1 MKQKL
6 TFMEI
11 LPIGLMLFASFFGA
25 GNLIFPPAL
34 GQSAGVNFI
43 SAAAGF
49 CTTGVGIPLLGI
61 IAIGLLRASNPEALA
76 LPVHP
81 KFAKLLIVVT
91 VLTIGPFFAI
101 PRTAAVSFDVGI
113 LPFIS
118 AENYD
123 LGLVLYSLFFFVVTY
138 FLSVNP
144 SKFLSVNP
152 SKIVDWVG
160 KVLTPLL
167 LISIAILVVQV
178 FMSPMGAPQQAG
190 GYYATMP
197 YLKGFQEGY
206 YTMDLLATMLF
217 GTVVIDSIKVRGIS
231 EGSVLTKTCI
241 MAGIIAAV
249 LLAAIYFSLTYTGAT
264 SVEIL
269 GVSDNGAIAL
279 SAIANYYM
287 GTAGNVVL
295 CLMIFFACLTTSIGL
310 TVSAGA
316 YLEGVV
322 KGKMQY
328 QRIAAAICIFS
339 FAVSN
344 VGLTKI
350 ISMSVPVLCL
360 LYPIVIVL
368 VLMAFMPVKRACVYR
383 STLAFTIVFAIIDGL
398 NAAGVPLKALE
409 ATLKGVIPFYDVGFG
424 WLVPSVVGLAIGLV
438 YSMVVKEKEA

>member
-34 GQSAGVNFI
+34 GQSAGVNFLP
-43 SAAAGF
+43 AAAGF

-81 KFAKLLIVVT
+81 KFAKALIVVT

-101 PRTAAVSFDVGI
+101 PRTGAVSFDVGI

-144 SKFLSVNP
+144 SK
-152 SKIVDWVG
+152 IVDWVG
-160 KVLTPLL
+160 KILTPLL

-178 FMSPMGAPQQAG
+178 FMHPMGEPQQAG
-190 GYYATMP
+190 GYYASMP

-231 EGSVLTKTCI
+231 EGSVLTRTCI

-264 SVEIL
+264 SVAVF

-279 SAIANYYM
+279 SSIANYYM

-310 TVSAGA
+310 TVSAGS
-316 YLEGVV
+316 YLEQVL
-322 KGKMQY
+322 KYKMQY
-328 QRIAAAICIFS
+328 QRIAAIICIFS

-350 ISMSVPVLCL
+350 ISLSVPVLCL

-368 VLMAFMPVKRACVYR
+368 VMMAFMPVKRACVYR

-398 NAAGVPLKALE
+398 NAAGVPMKTAEALF
-409 ATLKGVIPFYDVGFG
+409 KDVIPFYSAGFG
-424 WLVPSVVGLAIGLV
+424 WFVPSIVGLVLGIL
-438 YSMVVKEKEA
+438 YSVAVKPGKN

>member
-34 GQSAGVNFI
+34 GQSAGVNFLP
-43 SAAAGF
+43 AAAGF

-81 KFAKLLIVVT
+81 KFAKALIVVT

-101 PRTAAVSFDVGI
+101 PRTGAVSFDVGI
-113 LPFIS
+113 LHFIS

-123 LGLVLYSLFFFVVTY
+123 LGLALYSLFFFVVTY

-144 SKFLSVNP
+144 SK
-152 SKIVDWVG
+152 IVDWVG
-160 KVLTPLL
+160 KILTPLL

-178 FMSPMGAPQQAG
+178 FMNPMGEPQQAG
-190 GYYATMP
+190 GYYASMP

-217 GTVVIDSIKVRGIS
+217 GTVVIDSIKMRGIS
-231 EGSVLTKTCI
+231 EGSVLTRTCI

-264 SVEIL
+264 SVAVF

-279 SAIANYYM
+279 SSIANYYM

-310 TVSAGA
+310 TVSAGS
-316 YLEGVV
+316 YLEQVL
-322 KGKMQY
+322 KYKMQY
-328 QRIAAAICIFS
+328 QRIAAIICIFS

-350 ISMSVPVLCL
+350 ISLSVPVLCL

-368 VLMAFMPVKRACVYR
+368 VMMAFMPVKRACVYR

-398 NAAGVPLKALE
+398 NAAGVPMKTAEALF
-409 ATLKGVIPFYDVGFG
+409 KDVIPFYSAGFG
-424 WLVPSVVGLAIGLV
+424 WFVPSIVGLVLGIL
-438 YSMVVKEKEA
+438 YSVAVKPGKN

>member
-34 GQSAGVNFI
+34 GQSAGVNFLP
-43 SAAAGF
+43 AAAGF

-81 KFAKLLIVVT
+81 KFAKALIVVT

-101 PRTAAVSFDVGI
+101 PRTGAVSFDVGI

-123 LGLVLYSLFFFVVTY
+123 LGLALYSLFFFVVTY

-144 SKFLSVNP
+144 SK
-152 SKIVDWVG
+152 IVDWVG
-160 KVLTPLL
+160 KILTPLL

-178 FMSPMGAPQQAG
+178 FMHPMGEPQQAG
-190 GYYATMP
+190 GYYASMP

-231 EGSVLTKTCI
+231 EGSVLTRTCI
-241 MAGIIAAV
+241 MAGFIAAV
-249 LLAAIYFSLTYTGAT
+249 LLAAIYVSLTYTGAT
-264 SVEIL
+264 SVAVF

-279 SAIANYYM
+279 SSIANYYM

-310 TVSAGA
+310 TVSAGS
-316 YLEGVV
+316 YLEQVL
-322 KGKMQY
+322 KYKMQY
-328 QRIAAAICIFS
+328 QRIAAIICIFS

-350 ISMSVPVLCL
+350 ISLSVPVLCL

-368 VLMAFMPVKRACVYR
+368 VMMAFMPVKRACVYR
-383 STLAFTIVFAIIDGL
+383 STLAFTIVFTIIDGL
-398 NAAGVPLKALE
+398 NAAGVPMKTAEALF
-409 ATLKGVIPFYDVGFG
+409 KDVIPFYSAGFG
-424 WLVPSVVGLAIGLV
+424 WFVPSIVGLVLGIL
-438 YSMVVKEKEA
+438 YSVAVKPGKN

>member
-34 GQSAGVNFI
+34 GQSAGVNFLP
-43 SAAAGF
+43 AAAGF

-81 KFAKLLIVVT
+81 KFAKALIVVT

-101 PRTAAVSFDVGI
+101 PRTGAVSFDVGI

-123 LGLVLYSLFFFVVTY
+123 LGLALYSLFFFVVTY

-144 SKFLSVNP
+144 SK
-152 SKIVDWVG
+152 IVDWVG
-160 KVLTPLL
+160 KILTPLL

-178 FMSPMGAPQQAG
+178 FMHPMGEPQQAG
-190 GYYATMP
+190 GYYASMP

-231 EGSVLTKTCI
+231 EGSVLTRTCI

-264 SVEIL
+264 SVAVF

-279 SAIANYYM
+279 SSIANYYM

-310 TVSAGA
+310 TVSAGS
-316 YLEGVV
+316 YLEQVL
-322 KGKMQY
+322 KYKMQY
-328 QRIAAAICIFS
+328 QRIAAIICIFS

-350 ISMSVPVLCL
+350 ISLSVPVLCL

-368 VLMAFMPVKRACVYR
+368 VMMAFMPVKRACVYR

-398 NAAGVPLKALE
+398 NAAGVPMKTAEALF
-409 ATLKGVIPFYDVGFG
+409 KDVIPFYSAGFG
-424 WLVPSVVGLAIGLV
+424 WFVPSIVGLVVGIL
-438 YSMVVKEKEA
+438 YSVAVKPGKN

>member
-34 GQSAGVNFI
+34 GQSAGVNFL

-81 KFAKLLIVVT
+81 KFAKALIVVT

-101 PRTAAVSFDVGI
+101 PRTGAVSFDVGI

-123 LGLVLYSLFFFVVTY
+123 LGLALYSLFFFVVTY

-144 SKFLSVNP
+144 SK
-152 SKIVDWVG
+152 IVDWVG
-160 KVLTPLL
+160 KILTPLL

-178 FMSPMGAPQQAG
+178 FMHPMGEPQQAG
-190 GYYATMP
+190 GYYASMP

-231 EGSVLTKTCI
+231 EGSVLTRTCI

-264 SVEIL
+264 SVAVF

-279 SAIANYYM
+279 SSIANYYM

-310 TVSAGA
+310 TVSAGS
-316 YLEGVV
+316 YLEQVL
-322 KGKMQY
+322 KYKMQY
-328 QRIAAAICIFS
+328 QRIAAIICIFS

-350 ISMSVPVLCL
+350 ISLSVPVLCL

-368 VLMAFMPVKRACVYR
+368 VMMAFMPVKRACVYR

-398 NAAGVPLKALE
+398 NAAGVPMKTAEALF
-409 ATLKGVIPFYDVGFG
+409 KDVIPFYSAGFG
-424 WLVPSVVGLAIGLV
+424 WFVPSIVGLVLGIL
-438 YSMVVKEKEA
+438 YSVAVKPGKN

>member
-34 GQSAGVNFI
+34 GQSAGVNFLP
-43 SAAAGF
+43 AAAGF

-81 KFAKLLIVVT
+81 KFAKALIVVT

-101 PRTAAVSFDVGI
+101 PRTGAVSFDVGI

-123 LGLVLYSLFFFVVTY
+123 LGLALYSLFFFLVTY
-138 FLSVNP
+138 
-144 SKFLSVNP
+144 FLSVNP

-160 KVLTPLL
+160 KILTPLL

-178 FMSPMGAPQQAG
+178 FMHPMGEPQQAG
-190 GYYATMP
+190 GYYASMP

-231 EGSVLTKTCI
+231 EGSVLTRTCI

-264 SVEIL
+264 SVAVF

-279 SAIANYYM
+279 SSIANYYM

-310 TVSAGA
+310 TVSAGS
-316 YLEGVV
+316 YLEQVL
-322 KGKMQY
+322 KYKMQY
-328 QRIAAAICIFS
+328 QRIAAIICIFS

-350 ISMSVPVLCL
+350 ISLSVPVLCL

-368 VLMAFMPVKRACVYR
+368 VMMAFMPVKRACVYR

-398 NAAGVPLKALE
+398 NAAGVPMKTAEALF
-409 ATLKGVIPFYDVGFG
+409 KDVIPFYSAGFG
-424 WLVPSVVGLAIGLV
+424 WFVPSIVGLVLGIL
-438 YSMVVKEKEA
+438 YSVAVKPGKN

>member
-34 GQSAGVNFI
+34 GQSAGVNFLP
-43 SAAAGF
+43 AAAGF

-81 KFAKLLIVVT
+81 KFAKALIVIT

-101 PRTAAVSFDVGI
+101 PRTGAVSFDVGI

-123 LGLVLYSLFFFVVTY
+123 LGLALYSLFFFVVTY

-144 SKFLSVNP
+144 SK
-152 SKIVDWVG
+152 IVDWVG
-160 KVLTPLL
+160 KILTPLL

-178 FMSPMGAPQQAG
+178 FMHPMGEPQQAG
-190 GYYATMP
+190 GYYASMP

-231 EGSVLTKTCI
+231 EGSVLTRTCI

-264 SVEIL
+264 SVAVF

-279 SAIANYYM
+279 SSIANYYM

-310 TVSAGA
+310 TVSAGS
-316 YLEGVV
+316 YLEQVL
-322 KGKMQY
+322 KYKMQY
-328 QRIAAAICIFS
+328 QRIAAIICIFS

-350 ISMSVPVLCL
+350 ISLSVPVLCL

-368 VLMAFMPVKRACVYR
+368 VMMAFMPVKRACVYR

-398 NAAGVPLKALE
+398 NAAGVPMKTAEALF
-409 ATLKGVIPFYDVGFG
+409 KDVIPFYSAGFG
-424 WLVPSVVGLAIGLV
+424 WFVPSIVGLVLGIL
-438 YSMVVKEKEA
+438 YSVAVKPGKN

>member
-1 MKQKL
+1 M
-6 TFMEI
+6 
-11 LPIGLMLFASFFGA
+11 
-25 GNLIFPPAL
+25 
-34 GQSAGVNFI
+34 
-43 SAAAGF
+43 
-49 CTTGVGIPLLGI
+49 
-61 IAIGLLRASNPEALA
+61 
-76 LPVHP
+76 PVHP

-138 FLSVNP
+138 
-144 SKFLSVNP
+144 FLSVNP

-328 QRIAAAICIFS
+328 QRIAAA
-339 FAVSN
+339 
-344 VGLTKI
+344 
-350 ISMSVPVLCL
+350 VPVLCL

-383 STLAFTIVFAIIDGL
+383 STLAFTIVFAVIDGL

-424 WLVPSVVGLAIGLV
+424 WLAPSVVGLAIGLV

>member
-34 GQSAGVNFI
+34 GQSAGVNFLP
-43 SAAAGF
+43 AAAGF

-81 KFAKLLIVVT
+81 KFAKVLIVVT

-101 PRTAAVSFDVGI
+101 PRTGAVSFDVGI

-123 LGLVLYSLFFFVVTY
+123 LGLALYSLFFFVVTY

-144 SKFLSVNP
+144 SK
-152 SKIVDWVG
+152 IVDWVG
-160 KVLTPLL
+160 KILTPLL

-178 FMSPMGAPQQAG
+178 FMHPMGEPQQAG
-190 GYYATMP
+190 GYYASMP

-231 EGSVLTKTCI
+231 EGSVLTRTCI

-264 SVEIL
+264 SVAVF

-279 SAIANYYM
+279 SSIANYYM

-310 TVSAGA
+310 TVSAGS
-316 YLEGVV
+316 YLEQVL
-322 KGKMQY
+322 KYKMQY
-328 QRIAAAICIFS
+328 QRIAAIICIFS

-350 ISMSVPVLCL
+350 ISLSVPVLCL

-368 VLMAFMPVKRACVYR
+368 VMMAFMPVKRACVYR

-398 NAAGVPLKALE
+398 NAAGVPMKTAEALF
-409 ATLKGVIPFYDVGFG
+409 KDVIPFYSAGFG
-424 WLVPSVVGLAIGLV
+424 WFVPSIVGLVLGIL
-438 YSMVVKEKEA
+438 YSVAVKPGKN

>member
-144 SKFLSVNP
+144 SK
-152 SKIVDWVG
+152 IVDWVG

-269 GVSDNGAIAL
+269 GVSDNGAINCAFGYCQLLYGHCGQRSAVPDDFLCLPDDEYRPDGIRRCLSGRRCQGQDAVSAHCRCHLHFQLCRFQRGFNQNYFHVGAGAVPAL
-279 SAIANYYM
+279 SNRY
-287 GTAGNVVL
+287 
-295 CLMIFFACLTTSIGL
+295 C
-310 TVSAGA
+310 AGA
-316 YLEGVV
+316 
-322 KGKMQY
+322 
-328 QRIAAAICIFS
+328 
-339 FAVSN
+339 
-344 VGLTKI
+344 
-350 ISMSVPVLCL
+350 
-360 LYPIVIVL
+360 
-368 VLMAFMPVKRACVYR
+368 
-383 STLAFTIVFAIIDGL
+383 DGIY
-398 NAAGVPLKALE
+398 AG
-409 ATLKGVIPFYDVGFG
+409 
-424 WLVPSVVGLAIGLV
+424 
-438 YSMVVKEKEA
+438 

>member
-34 GQSAGVNFI
+34 GQSAGVNFLP
-43 SAAAGF
+43 AAAGF

-81 KFAKLLIVVT
+81 QFAKALIVVT

-101 PRTAAVSFDVGI
+101 PRTGAVSFDVGI

-123 LGLVLYSLFFFVVTY
+123 LGLALYSLFFFVVTY

-144 SKFLSVNP
+144 SK
-152 SKIVDWVG
+152 IVDWVG
-160 KVLTPLL
+160 KILTPLL

-178 FMSPMGAPQQAG
+178 FMHPMGEPQQAG
-190 GYYATMP
+190 GYYASMP

-231 EGSVLTKTCI
+231 EGSVLTRTCI

-264 SVEIL
+264 SVAVF

-279 SAIANYYM
+279 SSIANYYM

-310 TVSAGA
+310 TVSAGS
-316 YLEGVV
+316 YLEQVL
-322 KGKMQY
+322 KYKMQY
-328 QRIAAAICIFS
+328 QRIAAIICIFS

-350 ISMSVPVLCL
+350 ISLSVPVLCL

-368 VLMAFMPVKRACVYR
+368 VMMAFMPVKRACVYR

-398 NAAGVPLKALE
+398 NAAGVPMKTAEALF
-409 ATLKGVIPFYDVGFG
+409 KDVIPFYSAGFG
-424 WLVPSVVGLAIGLV
+424 WFVPSIVGLVLGIL
-438 YSMVVKEKEA
+438 YSVAVKPGKN

>member
-34 GQSAGVNFI
+34 GQSAGVNFLP
-43 SAAAGF
+43 AAAGF

-81 KFAKLLIVVT
+81 KFAKALIVVT

-101 PRTAAVSFDVGI
+101 PRTGAVSFDVGI

-123 LGLVLYSLFFFVVTY
+123 LGLALYSLFFFVVTY

-144 SKFLSVNP
+144 SK
-152 SKIVDWVG
+152 IVDWVG
-160 KVLTPLL
+160 KILTPLL

-178 FMSPMGAPQQAG
+178 FMHPMGEPQQAG
-190 GYYATMP
+190 GYYASMP

-231 EGSVLTKTCI
+231 EGSVLTRTCI
-241 MAGIIAAV
+241 MAGFIAAV
-249 LLAAIYFSLTYTGAT
+249 LLAAIYVSLTYTGAT
-264 SVEIL
+264 SVAVF

-279 SAIANYYM
+279 SSIANYYM

-310 TVSAGA
+310 TVSAGS
-316 YLEGVV
+316 YLEQVL
-322 KGKMQY
+322 KYKMQY
-328 QRIAAAICIFS
+328 QRIAAIICIFS

-350 ISMSVPVLCL
+350 ISLSVPVLCL

-368 VLMAFMPVKRACVYR
+368 VMMAFMPVKRACVYR

-398 NAAGVPLKALE
+398 NAAGVPMKTAEALF
-409 ATLKGVIPFYDVGFG
+409 KDVIPFYSAGFG
-424 WLVPSVVGLAIGLV
+424 WFVPSIVGLVLGIL
-438 YSMVVKEKEA
+438 YSVAVKPGKN

>member
-34 GQSAGVNFI
+34 GQSAGVNFLP
-43 SAAAGF
+43 AAAGF

-81 KFAKLLIVVT
+81 KFAKALIVVT

-101 PRTAAVSFDVGI
+101 PRTGAVSFDVGI

-123 LGLVLYSLFFFVVTY
+123 LGLALYSLFFFVVTY
-138 FLSVNP
+138 L
-144 SKFLSVNP
+144 LSVNP

-160 KVLTPLL
+160 KILTPLL

-178 FMSPMGAPQQAG
+178 FMHPMGEPQQAG
-190 GYYATMP
+190 GYYASMP

-217 GTVVIDSIKVRGIS
+217 GTVVIDSIKMRGIS
-231 EGSVLTKTCI
+231 EGSVLTRTCI

-264 SVEIL
+264 SVAVF

-279 SAIANYYM
+279 SSIANYYM

-310 TVSAGA
+310 TVSAGS
-316 YLEGVV
+316 YLEQVL
-322 KGKMQY
+322 KYKMQY
-328 QRIAAAICIFS
+328 QRIAAIICIFS

-350 ISMSVPVLCL
+350 ISLSVPVLCL

-368 VLMAFMPVKRACVYR
+368 VMMAFMPVKRACVYR

-398 NAAGVPLKALE
+398 NAAGVPMKTAEALF
-409 ATLKGVIPFYDVGFG
+409 KDVIPFYSAGFG
-424 WLVPSVVGLAIGLV
+424 WFVPSIVGLVLGIL
-438 YSMVVKEKEA
+438 YSVAVKPGKN

>member
-34 GQSAGVNFI
+34 GQSAGINFLP
-43 SAAAGF
+43 AAAGF

-81 KFAKLLIVVT
+81 KFAKALIVVT

-101 PRTAAVSFDVGI
+101 PRTGAVSFDVGI

-123 LGLVLYSLFFFVVTY
+123 LGLALYSLFFFVVTY

-144 SKFLSVNP
+144 SK
-152 SKIVDWVG
+152 IVDWVG
-160 KVLTPLL
+160 KILTPLL

-178 FMSPMGAPQQAG
+178 FMHPMGEPQQAG
-190 GYYATMP
+190 GYYASMP

-231 EGSVLTKTCI
+231 EGSVLTRTCI

-264 SVEIL
+264 SVAVF

-279 SAIANYYM
+279 SSIANYYM
-287 GTAGNVVL
+287 GTVGNVVL

-310 TVSAGA
+310 TVSAGS
-316 YLEGVV
+316 YLEQVL
-322 KGKMQY
+322 KYKMQY
-328 QRIAAAICIFS
+328 QRIAAIICIFS

-350 ISMSVPVLCL
+350 ISLSVPVLCL

-368 VLMAFMPVKRACVYR
+368 VMMAFMPVKRACVYR

-398 NAAGVPLKALE
+398 NAAGVPMKTAEALF
-409 ATLKGVIPFYDVGFG
+409 KDVIPFYSAGFG
-424 WLVPSVVGLAIGLV
+424 WFVPSIVGLVLGIL
-438 YSMVVKEKEA
+438 YSVAVKPGKN

>member
-34 GQSAGVNFI
+34 GQSAGVNFLP
-43 SAAAGF
+43 AAAGF

-81 KFAKLLIVVT
+81 KFAKALIVVT

-101 PRTAAVSFDVGI
+101 PRTGAVSFDVGI

-123 LGLVLYSLFFFVVTY
+123 LGLALYSLFFFVVTY

-144 SKFLSVNP
+144 SK
-152 SKIVDWVG
+152 IVDWVG
-160 KVLTPLL
+160 KILTPLL

-178 FMSPMGAPQQAG
+178 FMHPMGEPQQAG
-190 GYYATMP
+190 GYYASMP

-231 EGSVLTKTCI
+231 EGSVLTRTCI

-264 SVEIL
+264 SVAVF

-279 SAIANYYM
+279 SSIANYYM

-310 TVSAGA
+310 TVSAGS
-316 YLEGVV
+316 YLEQVL
-322 KGKMQY
+322 KYKMQY
-328 QRIAAAICIFS
+328 QRIAAIICIFS

-350 ISMSVPVLCL
+350 ISLSVPVLCL

-368 VLMAFMPVKRACVYR
+368 VMMAFMPVKRACVYR

-398 NAAGVPLKALE
+398 NAAGVPMKTAEALF
-409 ATLKGVIPFYDVGFG
+409 KDVIPFYSAGFG
-424 WLVPSVVGLAIGLV
+424 WFVTSIVGLVLGIL
-438 YSMVVKEKEA
+438 YSVAVKPGKN

>member
-34 GQSAGVNFI
+34 GQSAGVNFLP
-43 SAAAGF
+43 AAAGF

-81 KFAKLLIVVT
+81 KFAKALIVVT

-101 PRTAAVSFDVGI
+101 PRTGAVSFDVGI

-123 LGLVLYSLFFFVVTY
+123 LGLALYSLFFFVVTY

-144 SKFLSVNP
+144 SK
-152 SKIVDWVG
+152 IVDWVG
-160 KVLTPLL
+160 KILTPLL

-178 FMSPMGAPQQAG
+178 FMHPMGEPQQAG
-190 GYYATMP
+190 GYYASMP

-231 EGSVLTKTCI
+231 EGSVLTRTCI

-264 SVEIL
+264 SVAVF

-279 SAIANYYM
+279 SSIANYYM

-310 TVSAGA
+310 TVSAGS
-316 YLEGVV
+316 YLEQVL
-322 KGKMQY
+322 KYKMQY
-328 QRIAAAICIFS
+328 QRIAAIICIFS

-350 ISMSVPVLCL
+350 ISLSVPVLCL

-368 VLMAFMPVKRACVYR
+368 VMMAFMPVKRACVYR

-398 NAAGVPLKALE
+398 NAAGMPMKTAEALF
-409 ATLKGVIPFYDVGFG
+409 KDVIPFYSAGFG
-424 WLVPSVVGLAIGLV
+424 WFVPSIVGLVLGIL
-438 YSMVVKEKEA
+438 YSVAVKPGKN

>member
-34 GQSAGVNFI
+34 GQSAGVNFLP
-43 SAAAGF
+43 AAAGF

-81 KFAKLLIVVT
+81 KFAKALIVVT

-101 PRTAAVSFDVGI
+101 PRTGAVSFDVGI

-123 LGLVLYSLFFFVVTY
+123 LGLALYSLFFFVVTY

-144 SKFLSVNP
+144 SK
-152 SKIVDWVG
+152 IVDWVG
-160 KVLTPLL
+160 KILTPLL

-178 FMSPMGAPQQAG
+178 FMNPMGEPQQAG
-190 GYYATMP
+190 GYYASMP

-231 EGSVLTKTCI
+231 EGRVLTRTCI

-249 LLAAIYFSLTYTGAT
+249 LLAAIYVSLTYTGAT
-264 SVEIL
+264 SVAVF

-279 SAIANYYM
+279 SSIANYYM

-310 TVSAGA
+310 TVSAGS
-316 YLEGVV
+316 YLEQVL
-322 KGKMQY
+322 KYKMQY
-328 QRIAAAICIFS
+328 QRIAAIICIFS

-350 ISMSVPVLCL
+350 ISLSVPVLCL

-368 VLMAFMPVKRACVYR
+368 VMMAFMPVKRACVYR

-398 NAAGVPLKALE
+398 NAAGVPMKTAEALF
-409 ATLKGVIPFYDVGFG
+409 KDVIPFYSAGFG
-424 WLVPSVVGLAIGLV
+424 WFVPSIVGLVLGILYSVAIKPG
-438 YSMVVKEKEA
+438 KN

>member
-34 GQSAGVNFI
+34 GQSAGVNFLP
-43 SAAAGF
+43 AAAGF

-81 KFAKLLIVVT
+81 KFAKALIVVT

-101 PRTAAVSFDVGI
+101 PRTGAVSFDVGI

-123 LGLVLYSLFFFVVTY
+123 LGLALYSLFFFVVTY

-144 SKFLSVNP
+144 SK
-152 SKIVDWVG
+152 IVDWVG
-160 KVLTPLL
+160 KILTPLL

-178 FMSPMGAPQQAG
+178 FMHPMGEPQQAG
-190 GYYATMP
+190 GYYASMP

-231 EGSVLTKTCI
+231 EGSVLTRTCI

-264 SVEIL
+264 SVAVF

-279 SAIANYYM
+279 SSIANYYM

-310 TVSAGA
+310 TVSAGS
-316 YLEGVV
+316 YLEQVL
-322 KGKMQY
+322 KYKMQY
-328 QRIAAAICIFS
+328 QRIAAIICIFS

-350 ISMSVPVLCL
+350 ISLSVPVLCL

-368 VLMAFMPVKRACVYR
+368 VMMAFMPVKRACVYR

-398 NAAGVPLKALE
+398 NAAGVPMKTAEALF
-409 ATLKGVIPFYDVGFG
+409 KDVIPFYSAGFG
-424 WLVPSVVGLAIGLV
+424 WFVPSIVGLVLGIL
-438 YSMVVKEKEA
+438 YSVAVKPAKN

>member
-34 GQSAGVNFI
+34 GQSAGVNFLP
-43 SAAAGF
+43 AAAGF

-81 KFAKLLIVVT
+81 KFAKALIVVT

-101 PRTAAVSFDVGI
+101 PRTGAVSFDVGI

-123 LGLVLYSLFFFVVTY
+123 LGLALYSLFFFVVTY

-144 SKFLSVNP
+144 SK
-152 SKIVDWVG
+152 IVDWVG
-160 KVLTPLL
+160 KILTPLL

-178 FMSPMGAPQQAG
+178 FMHPMGEPQQAG
-190 GYYATMP
+190 GYYASMP

-231 EGSVLTKTCI
+231 EGSVLTRTCI

-264 SVEIL
+264 SVAVF

-279 SAIANYYM
+279 SSIANYYM

-310 TVSAGA
+310 TVSAGS
-316 YLEGVV
+316 YLEQVL
-322 KGKMQY
+322 KYKMQY
-328 QRIAAAICIFS
+328 QRIAAIICIFS

-350 ISMSVPVLCL
+350 ISLSVPVLCL

-368 VLMAFMPVKRACVYR
+368 VMMAFMPVKRACVYR

-398 NAAGVPLKALE
+398 NAAGVPMKTAEALF
-409 ATLKGVIPFYDVGFG
+409 KDVIPFYSAGFG
-424 WLVPSVVGLAIGLV
+424 WFVSSIVGLVLGIL
-438 YSMVVKEKEA
+438 YSVAVKPGKN

>member
-34 GQSAGVNFI
+34 GQSAGVNFLP
-43 SAAAGF
+43 AAAGF

-81 KFAKLLIVVT
+81 KFAKALIVVT

-101 PRTAAVSFDVGI
+101 PRTGAVSFDVGI

-123 LGLVLYSLFFFVVTY
+123 LGLALYSLFFFVVT
-138 FLSVNP
+138 F
-144 SKFLSVNP
+144 FLSVNP

-160 KVLTPLL
+160 KILTPLL

-178 FMSPMGAPQQAG
+178 FMHPMGEPQQAG
-190 GYYATMP
+190 GYYASMP

-231 EGSVLTKTCI
+231 EGSVLTRTCI

-264 SVEIL
+264 SVAVF

-279 SAIANYYM
+279 SSIANYYM

-310 TVSAGA
+310 TVSAGS
-316 YLEGVV
+316 YLEQVL
-322 KGKMQY
+322 KYKMQY
-328 QRIAAAICIFS
+328 QRIAAIICIFS

-350 ISMSVPVLCL
+350 ISLSVPVLCL

-368 VLMAFMPVKRACVYR
+368 VMMAFMPVKRACVYR

-398 NAAGVPLKALE
+398 NAAGVPMKTAEALF
-409 ATLKGVIPFYDVGFG
+409 KDVIPFYSAGFG
-424 WLVPSVVGLAIGLV
+424 WFVPSIVGLVLGIL
-438 YSMVVKEKEA
+438 YSVAVKPGKN

>member
-34 GQSAGVNFI
+34 GQSAGVNFLP
-43 SAAAGF
+43 AAAGF

-81 KFAKLLIVVT
+81 KFAKALIVVT

-101 PRTAAVSFDVGI
+101 PRTGAVSFDVGI

-123 LGLVLYSLFFFVVTY
+123 LGLALYSLFFFVVTY

-144 SKFLSVNP
+144 SK
-152 SKIVDWVG
+152 IVDWVG
-160 KVLTPLL
+160 KILTPLL
-167 LISIAILVVQV
+167 LISIAILVVHV
-178 FMSPMGAPQQAG
+178 FMHPMGEPQQAG
-190 GYYATMP
+190 GYYASMP

-217 GTVVIDSIKVRGIS
+217 GTVVIDSIKMRGIS
-231 EGSVLTKTCI
+231 EGSVLTRTCI

-264 SVEIL
+264 SVAVF

-279 SAIANYYM
+279 SSIANYYM

-310 TVSAGA
+310 TVSAGS
-316 YLEGVV
+316 YLEQVL
-322 KGKMQY
+322 KYKMQY
-328 QRIAAAICIFS
+328 QRIAAIICIFS

-350 ISMSVPVLCL
+350 ISLSVPVLCL

-368 VLMAFMPVKRACVYR
+368 VMMAFMPVKRACVYR

-398 NAAGVPLKALE
+398 NAAGVPMKTAEALF
-409 ATLKGVIPFYDVGFG
+409 KDVIPFYSAGFG
-424 WLVPSVVGLAIGLV
+424 WFVPSIVGLVLGIL
-438 YSMVVKEKEA
+438 YSVAVKPGKN

>member
-34 GQSAGVNFI
+34 GQSAGVNFLP
-43 SAAAGF
+43 AAAGF

-81 KFAKLLIVVT
+81 KFAKALIVVT

-101 PRTAAVSFDVGI
+101 PRTGAVSFDVGI

-123 LGLVLYSLFFFVVTY
+123 LGLALYSLFFFVVTY

-144 SKFLSVNP
+144 SK
-152 SKIVDWVG
+152 IVDWVG
-160 KVLTPLL
+160 KILTPLL

-178 FMSPMGAPQQAG
+178 FMHPMGEPQQAG
-190 GYYATMP
+190 GYYASMP

-231 EGSVLTKTCI
+231 EGSVLTRTCI

-264 SVEIL
+264 SVAVF

-279 SAIANYYM
+279 SSIANYYM

-310 TVSAGA
+310 TVSAGS
-316 YLEGVV
+316 YLEQVL
-322 KGKMQY
+322 KYKMQY
-328 QRIAAAICIFS
+328 QRIAAIICIFS

-350 ISMSVPVLCL
+350 ISLSVPVLCL

-368 VLMAFMPVKRACVYR
+368 VMMAFMPVKRACVYR

-398 NAAGVPLKALE
+398 NAAGVPMKTAEALF
-409 ATLKGVIPFYDVGFG
+409 KDVIPFYSAGFG
-424 WLVPSVVGLAIGLV
+424 WFVPSIVGLVLGILCSVA
-438 YSMVVKEKEA
+438 VKPGKN

>member
-34 GQSAGVNFI
+34 GQSAGVNFLP
-43 SAAAGF
+43 AAAGF

-81 KFAKLLIVVT
+81 KFAKALIVVT

-101 PRTAAVSFDVGI
+101 PRTGAVSFDVGI

-123 LGLVLYSLFFFVVTY
+123 LGLALYSLFFFVVTY

-144 SKFLSVNP
+144 SK
-152 SKIVDWVG
+152 IVDWVG
-160 KVLTPLL
+160 KILTPLL

-178 FMSPMGAPQQAG
+178 FMHPMGEPQQAG
-190 GYYATMP
+190 GYYASMP

-231 EGSVLTKTCI
+231 EGSVLTRTCI

-264 SVEIL
+264 SVAVF

-279 SAIANYYM
+279 SSIANYYM

-310 TVSAGA
+310 TVSAGS
-316 YLEGVV
+316 YLEQVL
-322 KGKMQY
+322 KYKMQY
-328 QRIAAAICIFS
+328 QRIAAIICIFS

-350 ISMSVPVLCL
+350 ISLSVPVLCL

-368 VLMAFMPVKRACVYR
+368 VMIAFMPVKRACVYR

-398 NAAGVPLKALE
+398 NAAGVPMKTAEALF
-409 ATLKGVIPFYDVGFG
+409 KDVIPFYSAGFG
-424 WLVPSVVGLAIGLV
+424 WFVPSIVGLVLGIL
-438 YSMVVKEKEA
+438 YSVAVKPGKN

>member
-34 GQSAGVNFI
+34 GQSAGVNFLP
-43 SAAAGF
+43 AAAGF

-81 KFAKLLIVVT
+81 KFAKALIVVT

-101 PRTAAVSFDVGI
+101 PRTGAVSFDVGI

-123 LGLVLYSLFFFVVTY
+123 LGLALYSLFFFVVTY

-144 SKFLSVNP
+144 SK
-152 SKIVDWVG
+152 IVDWVG
-160 KVLTPLL
+160 KILTPLL

-178 FMSPMGAPQQAG
+178 FMHPMGEPQQTG
-190 GYYATMP
+190 GYYASMP

-231 EGSVLTKTCI
+231 EGSVLTRTCI

-264 SVEIL
+264 SVAVF

-279 SAIANYYM
+279 SSIANYYM

-310 TVSAGA
+310 TVSAGS
-316 YLEGVV
+316 YLEQVL
-322 KGKMQY
+322 KYKMQY
-328 QRIAAAICIFS
+328 QRIAAIICIFS

-350 ISMSVPVLCL
+350 ISLSVPVLCL

-368 VLMAFMPVKRACVYR
+368 VMMAFMPVKRACVYR

-398 NAAGVPLKALE
+398 NAAGVPMKTAEALF
-409 ATLKGVIPFYDVGFG
+409 KDVIPFYSAGFG
-424 WLVPSVVGLAIGLV
+424 WFVPSIVGLVLGIL
-438 YSMVVKEKEA
+438 YSVAVKPGKN

>member
-34 GQSAGVNFI
+34 GQSAGVNFLP
-43 SAAAGF
+43 AAAGF

-81 KFAKLLIVVT
+81 KFAKALIVVT

-101 PRTAAVSFDVGI
+101 PRTGAVSFDVGI

-144 SKFLSVNP
+144 SK
-152 SKIVDWVG
+152 IVDWVG
-160 KVLTPLL
+160 KILTPLL

-178 FMSPMGAPQQAG
+178 FMHPMGEPQQAG
-190 GYYATMP
+190 GYYASMP

-231 EGSVLTKTCI
+231 EGSVLTRTCI

-264 SVEIL
+264 SVAVF

-279 SAIANYYM
+279 SSIANYYM

-310 TVSAGA
+310 TVSAGS
-316 YLEGVV
+316 YLEQVL
-322 KGKMQY
+322 KYKMQY
-328 QRIAAAICIFS
+328 QRIAAIICIFS

-350 ISMSVPVLCL
+350 ISLSVPVLCL

-368 VLMAFMPVKRACVYR
+368 VMMAFMPVKRACVYR

-398 NAAGVPLKALE
+398 NAAGVPMKMAEALF
-409 ATLKGVIPFYDVGFG
+409 KDVIPFYSAGFG
-424 WLVPSVVGLAIGLV
+424 WFVPSIVGLVLGIL
-438 YSMVVKEKEA
+438 YSVAVKPGKN

>member
-34 GQSAGVNFI
+34 GQSAGVNFLP
-43 SAAAGF
+43 AAAGF

-81 KFAKLLIVVT
+81 KFAKALIVVT

-101 PRTAAVSFDVGI
+101 PRTGAVSFDVGI

-123 LGLVLYSLFFFVVTY
+123 LGLALYSLFFFVVTY

-144 SKFLSVNP
+144 SK
-152 SKIVDWVG
+152 IVDWVG
-160 KVLTPLL
+160 KILTPLL

-178 FMSPMGAPQQAG
+178 FMNPMGEPQQAG
-190 GYYATMP
+190 GYYASMP

-231 EGSVLTKTCI
+231 EGSVLTRTCI

-264 SVEIL
+264 SVAVF

-279 SAIANYYM
+279 SSIANYYM

-310 TVSAGA
+310 TVSAGS
-316 YLEGVV
+316 YLEQVL
-322 KGKMQY
+322 KYKMQY
-328 QRIAAAICIFS
+328 QRIAAIICIFS

-350 ISMSVPVLCL
+350 ISLSVPVLCL

-368 VLMAFMPVKRACVYR
+368 VMMAFMPVKRACVYR

-398 NAAGVPLKALE
+398 NAAGVPMKTVEALF
-409 ATLKGVIPFYDVGFG
+409 KDVIPFYSAGFG
-424 WLVPSVVGLAIGLV
+424 WFVPSIVGLVLGIL
-438 YSMVVKEKEA
+438 YSVAVKPGKN

>member
-34 GQSAGVNFI
+34 GQSAGVNFWP
-43 SAAAGF
+43 AAAGF

-81 KFAKLLIVVT
+81 KFAKALIVVT

-101 PRTAAVSFDVGI
+101 PRTGAVSFDVGI

-123 LGLVLYSLFFFVVTY
+123 LGLALYSLFFFVVTY

-144 SKFLSVNP
+144 SK
-152 SKIVDWVG
+152 IVDWVG
-160 KVLTPLL
+160 KILTPLL

-178 FMSPMGAPQQAG
+178 FMHPMGEPQQAG
-190 GYYATMP
+190 GYYASMP

-231 EGSVLTKTCI
+231 EGSVLTRTCI

-264 SVEIL
+264 SVAVF

-279 SAIANYYM
+279 SSIANYYM

-310 TVSAGA
+310 TVSAGS
-316 YLEGVV
+316 YLEQVL
-322 KGKMQY
+322 KYKMQY
-328 QRIAAAICIFS
+328 QRIAAIICIFS

-350 ISMSVPVLCL
+350 ISLSVPVLCL

-368 VLMAFMPVKRACVYR
+368 VMMAFMPVKRACVYR

-398 NAAGVPLKALE
+398 NAAGVPMKTAEALF
-409 ATLKGVIPFYDVGFG
+409 KDVIPFYSAGFG
-424 WLVPSVVGLAIGLV
+424 WFVPSIVGLVLGIL
-438 YSMVVKEKEA
+438 YSVAVKPGKN

>member
-118 AENYD
+118 AQNYD

-138 FLSVNP
+138 
-144 SKFLSVNP
+144 FLSVNP

-424 WLVPSVVGLAIGLV
+424 WLAPSVVGLAIGLV

>member
-34 GQSAGVNFI
+34 GQSSGVNFLP
-43 SAAAGF
+43 AAAGF

-81 KFAKLLIVVT
+81 KFAKALIVVT

-101 PRTAAVSFDVGI
+101 PRTGAVSFDVGI

-123 LGLVLYSLFFFVVTY
+123 LGLALYSLFFFVVTY

-144 SKFLSVNP
+144 SK
-152 SKIVDWVG
+152 IVDWVG
-160 KVLTPLL
+160 KILTPLL

-178 FMSPMGAPQQAG
+178 FMHPMGEPQQAG
-190 GYYATMP
+190 GYYASMP

-231 EGSVLTKTCI
+231 EGSVLTRTCI

-264 SVEIL
+264 SVAVF

-279 SAIANYYM
+279 SSIANYYM

-310 TVSAGA
+310 TVSAGS
-316 YLEGVV
+316 YLEQVL
-322 KGKMQY
+322 KYKMQY
-328 QRIAAAICIFS
+328 QRIAAIICIFS

-350 ISMSVPVLCL
+350 ISLSVPVLCL

-368 VLMAFMPVKRACVYR
+368 VMMAFMPVKRACVYR

-398 NAAGVPLKALE
+398 NAAGVPMKTAEALF
-409 ATLKGVIPFYDVGFG
+409 KDVIPFYSAGFG
-424 WLVPSVVGLAIGLV
+424 WFVPSIVGLVLGIL
-438 YSMVVKEKEA
+438 YSVAVKPGKN

>member
-34 GQSAGVNFI
+34 GQSAGVNFLP
-43 SAAAGF
+43 AAAGF

-81 KFAKLLIVVT
+81 KFAKALIVVT

-101 PRTAAVSFDVGI
+101 PRTGAVSFDVGI

-123 LGLVLYSLFFFVVTY
+123 LGLALYSLFFFVVTY

-144 SKFLSVNP
+144 SK
-152 SKIVDWVG
+152 IVDWVG
-160 KVLTPLL
+160 KILTPLL

-178 FMSPMGAPQQAG
+178 FMHPMGEPQQAG
-190 GYYATMP
+190 GYYASMP

-231 EGSVLTKTCI
+231 EGSVLTRTCI

-264 SVEIL
+264 SVAVF

-279 SAIANYYM
+279 SSIANYYM

-310 TVSAGA
+310 TVSAGS
-316 YLEGVV
+316 YLEQVL
-322 KGKMQY
+322 KYKMQY
-328 QRIAAAICIFS
+328 QRIAAIICIFS

-368 VLMAFMPVKRACVYR
+368 VMMAFMPVKRACVYR

-398 NAAGVPLKALE
+398 NAAGVPMKTAEALF
-409 ATLKGVIPFYDVGFG
+409 KDVIPFYSAGFG
-424 WLVPSVVGLAIGLV
+424 WFVPSIVGLVLGIL
-438 YSMVVKEKEA
+438 YSVAVKPGKN

>member
-34 GQSAGVNFI
+34 GQSAGVNFLP
-43 SAAAGF
+43 AAAGF

-81 KFAKLLIVVT
+81 KFAKALIVVT

-101 PRTAAVSFDVGI
+101 PRTGAVSFDVGI

-123 LGLVLYSLFFFVVTY
+123 LGLALYSLFFFVVTY

-144 SKFLSVNP
+144 SK
-152 SKIVDWVG
+152 IVDWVG
-160 KVLTPLL
+160 KILTPLL

-178 FMSPMGAPQQAG
+178 FMHPMGEPQQAG
-190 GYYATMP
+190 GYYASMP

-231 EGSVLTKTCI
+231 EGSVLTRTCI

-264 SVEIL
+264 SVAVF

-279 SAIANYYM
+279 SSIANYYM

-310 TVSAGA
+310 TVSAGS
-316 YLEGVV
+316 YLEQVL
-322 KGKMQY
+322 KYKMQY
-328 QRIAAAICIFS
+328 QRIAAIICIFS

-350 ISMSVPVLCL
+350 ISLSVPVLCL

-368 VLMAFMPVKRACVYR
+368 VMLAFMPVKRACVYR

-398 NAAGVPLKALE
+398 NAAGVPMKTAEALF
-409 ATLKGVIPFYDVGFG
+409 KDVIPFYSAGFG
-424 WLVPSVVGLAIGLV
+424 WFVPSIVGLVLGIL
-438 YSMVVKEKEA
+438 YSVAVKPGKN

>member
-34 GQSAGVNFI
+34 GQSAGVNFLP
-43 SAAAGF
+43 AAAGF

-81 KFAKLLIVVT
+81 KFAKALIVVT

-101 PRTAAVSFDVGI
+101 PRTGAVSFDVGI

-123 LGLVLYSLFFFVVTY
+123 LGLALYSLFFFVVTY

-144 SKFLSVNP
+144 SK
-152 SKIVDWVG
+152 IVDWVG
-160 KVLTPLL
+160 KILTPLL

-178 FMSPMGAPQQAG
+178 FMHPMGEPQQAG
-190 GYYATMP
+190 GYYASMP

-231 EGSVLTKTCI
+231 EGSVLTRTCI

-264 SVEIL
+264 SVAVF
-269 GVSDNGAIAL
+269 GVTDNGAIAL
-279 SAIANYYM
+279 SSIANYYM

-310 TVSAGA
+310 TVSAGS
-316 YLEGVV
+316 YLEQVL
-322 KGKMQY
+322 KYKMQY
-328 QRIAAAICIFS
+328 QRIAAIICIFS

-350 ISMSVPVLCL
+350 ISLSVPVLCL

-368 VLMAFMPVKRACVYR
+368 VMMAFMPVKRACVYR

-398 NAAGVPLKALE
+398 NAAGVPMKTAEALF
-409 ATLKGVIPFYDVGFG
+409 KDVIPFYSAGFG
-424 WLVPSVVGLAIGLV
+424 WFVPSIVGLVLGIL
-438 YSMVVKEKEA
+438 YSVAVKPGKN

>member
-6 TFMEI
+6 GFMEI

-34 GQSAGVNFI
+34 GQQAGVNFL

-81 KFAKLLIVVT
+81 TFAKTLIVVT

-101 PRTAAVSFDVGI
+101 PRTAAVSFDVGV

-123 LGLVLYSLFFFVVTY
+123 ISLALYSLFFFAVTY
-138 FLSVNP
+138 
-144 SKFLSVNP
+144 FLSVNP

-167 LISIAILVVQV
+167 LLSIAILVVQV
-178 FMSPMGAPQQAG
+178 FMQPMGGLKHAA

-217 GTVVIDSIKVRGIS
+217 GTVVIESIKLRGIS
-231 EGSVLTKTCI
+231 EGSVLTRTCI
-241 MAGIIAAV
+241 MAGVIAAV

-264 SVEIL
+264 SVEIF
-269 GVSDNGAIAL
+269 GISDNGAVAL
-279 SAIANYYM
+279 SGIANYYM

-310 TVSAGA
+310 TVSAGS
-316 YLEGVV
+316 YFERLLN
-322 KGKMQY
+322 GKMQY
-328 QRIAAAICIFS
+328 QRLAAAICIFS

-368 VLMAFMPVKRACVYR
+368 VLLAFLPLKRACIYR
-383 STLAFTIVFAIIDGL
+383 SVLAFTIVFAIIDGL
-398 NAAGVPLKALE
+398 KAAGVPLDAAESVLKAY
-409 ATLKGVIPFYDVGFG
+409 VPFYEVGFG
-424 WLVPSVVGLAIGLV
+424 WLVPSVVGLVIGIL
-438 YSMVVKEKEA
+438 YSVIVKEKA

>member
-34 GQSAGVNFI
+34 GQSAGVNFLP
-43 SAAAGF
+43 AAAGF

-81 KFAKLLIVVT
+81 KFAKALIVVT

-101 PRTAAVSFDVGI
+101 PRTGAVSFDVGI

-123 LGLVLYSLFFFVVTY
+123 LGLALYSLFFFMVTY
-138 FLSVNP
+138 
-144 SKFLSVNP
+144 FLSVNP

-160 KVLTPLL
+160 KILTPLL

-178 FMSPMGAPQQAG
+178 FMHPMGEPQQAG
-190 GYYATMP
+190 GYYASMP

-231 EGSVLTKTCI
+231 EGSVLTRTCI

-264 SVEIL
+264 SVAVF

-279 SAIANYYM
+279 SSIANYYM

-310 TVSAGA
+310 TVSAGS
-316 YLEGVV
+316 YLEQVL
-322 KGKMQY
+322 KYKMQY
-328 QRIAAAICIFS
+328 QRIAAIICIFS

-350 ISMSVPVLCL
+350 ISLSVPVLCL

-368 VLMAFMPVKRACVYR
+368 VMMAFMPVKRACVYR

-398 NAAGVPLKALE
+398 NAAGVPMKTAEALF
-409 ATLKGVIPFYDVGFG
+409 KDVIPFYSAGFG
-424 WLVPSVVGLAIGLV
+424 WFVPSIVGLVLGIL
-438 YSMVVKEKEA
+438 YSVAVKPGKN

>member
-34 GQSAGVNFI
+34 GQSAGVNFLP
-43 SAAAGF
+43 AAAGF

-81 KFAKLLIVVT
+81 KFAKALIVVT

-101 PRTAAVSFDVGI
+101 PRTGAVSFDVGI

-123 LGLVLYSLFFFVVTY
+123 LGLALYSLFFFVVTY

-144 SKFLSVNP
+144 SK
-152 SKIVDWVG
+152 IVDWVG
-160 KVLTPLL
+160 KILTPLL

-178 FMSPMGAPQQAG
+178 FMHPMGEPQQAG
-190 GYYATMP
+190 GYYASMP

-231 EGSVLTKTCI
+231 EGNVLTRTCI

-264 SVEIL
+264 SVAVF

-279 SAIANYYM
+279 SSIANYYM

-310 TVSAGA
+310 TVSAGS
-316 YLEGVV
+316 YLEQVL
-322 KGKMQY
+322 KYKMQY
-328 QRIAAAICIFS
+328 QRIAAIICIFS

-350 ISMSVPVLCL
+350 ISLSVPVLCL

-368 VLMAFMPVKRACVYR
+368 VMMAFMPVKRACVYR

-398 NAAGVPLKALE
+398 NAAGVPMKTAEALF
-409 ATLKGVIPFYDVGFG
+409 KDVIPFYSAGFG
-424 WLVPSVVGLAIGLV
+424 WFVPSIVGLVLGIL
-438 YSMVVKEKEA
+438 YSVTVKPGKN

>member
-34 GQSAGVNFI
+34 GQSAGVNFLP
-43 SAAAGF
+43 AAAGF

-81 KFAKLLIVVT
+81 KFAKALIVVT

-101 PRTAAVSFDVGI
+101 PRTGAVSFDVGI

-123 LGLVLYSLFFFVVTY
+123 LGLALYSLFFFVVTY

-144 SKFLSVNP
+144 SK
-152 SKIVDWVG
+152 IVDWVG
-160 KVLTPLL
+160 KILTPLL

-178 FMSPMGAPQQAG
+178 FMHPMGEPQQAG
-190 GYYATMP
+190 GYYASMP

-231 EGSVLTKTCI
+231 EGSVLTRTCI

-264 SVEIL
+264 SVAVF

-279 SAIANYYM
+279 SSIANYYM

-310 TVSAGA
+310 TVSAGS
-316 YLEGVV
+316 YLEQVL
-322 KGKMQY
+322 KYKMQY
-328 QRIAAAICIFS
+328 QRIAAIICIFS

-350 ISMSVPVLCL
+350 ISLSVPVLCL

-368 VLMAFMPVKRACVYR
+368 VMMAFMPVKRACVYR

-398 NAAGVPLKALE
+398 NAAGVPMKTAEALF
-409 ATLKGVIPFYDVGFG
+409 KDVIPFYSAGFG
-424 WLVPSVVGLAIGLV
+424 WFVPSIVGLVLGIL
-438 YSMVVKEKEA
+438 YSVAVKLGKN

>member
-34 GQSAGVNFI
+34 GQSAGVNFLP
-43 SAAAGF
+43 AAAGF

-61 IAIGLLRASNPEALA
+61 IAIGLLRASNPESLA

-81 KFAKLLIVVT
+81 KFAKALIVVT

-101 PRTAAVSFDVGI
+101 PRTGAVSFDVGI

-123 LGLVLYSLFFFVVTY
+123 LGLALYSLFFFVVTY

-144 SKFLSVNP
+144 SK
-152 SKIVDWVG
+152 IVDWVG
-160 KVLTPLL
+160 KILTPLL

-178 FMSPMGAPQQAG
+178 FMHPMGEPQQAG
-190 GYYATMP
+190 GYYASMP

-231 EGSVLTKTCI
+231 EGSVLTRTCI

-264 SVEIL
+264 SVAVF

-279 SAIANYYM
+279 SSIANYYM

-310 TVSAGA
+310 TVSAGS
-316 YLEGVV
+316 YLEQVL
-322 KGKMQY
+322 KYKMQY
-328 QRIAAAICIFS
+328 QRIAAIICIFS

-350 ISMSVPVLCL
+350 ISLSVPVLCL

-368 VLMAFMPVKRACVYR
+368 VMMAFMPVKRACVYR

-398 NAAGVPLKALE
+398 NAAGVPMKTAEALF
-409 ATLKGVIPFYDVGFG
+409 KDVIPFYSAGFG
-424 WLVPSVVGLAIGLV
+424 WFVPSIVGLVLGIL
-438 YSMVVKEKEA
+438 YSVAVKPGKN